1 MKSSVLTYMPGVNVP
16 CMEVEGSSETFVV
29 YSRDI
34 QDIQKCIIVQ
44 DCAGAKLLCV
54 LHKNGT
60 VEGL

>member
-1 MKSSVLTYMPGVNVP
+1 MKSSVLTYVPGVNVP

-29 YSRDI
+29 HSR
-34 QDIQKCIIVQ
+34 DIQKCIIVQ